1 MVFGLISSV
10 TNHIIGKT
18 TVKSI
23 TSYGVDSG
31 TGLLYS
37 NLVGMTP
44 IPSGASTFINL
55 DSGYSARTDTSSSY
69 TVSNSTAGYTYA
81 NGTYNTLT
89 SGAFAGGYY
98 SYFPFNN
105 YTNNGDPSWSSSNN
119 WSGGTNTNFSTSVT
133 SVGTVYGPWIQIQ
146 LPYTSYLFSYAIRTR
161 GTNGVP
167 KAWYIVGSNDGTTWT
182 VIDNQTNAISTTNTT
197 TYNSFNT
204 PTTAYSYYRMIIYQ
218 NYGTSYSSLIRF
230 DLNGYLT
237 GVPSDIKLINLVNWY
252 KFDSADV
259 TGSTV
264 KDFIT
269 NTYNATLAGSAT
281 VSTTQSK
288 FGGASLYVNGV
299 SSSYCAI
306 PAFTFNGTTGM
317 SIAFWTYV
325 TAYSAGHPPFKMA
338 INSSATIAS
347 NYGQIIRPWYGTG
360 PANQNPIT
368 NFYVDTDNIDTPIS
382 GSSVTIL
389 NQWNHLVYVL
399 SGTVLKMYVNGS
411 LYGSATLHAALQ
423 NITYNTFLI
432 GSDVNYNGAQTAYFD
447 DFRVYNAQITAEQVV
462 AIYIL
467 GGYRYFKF
475 EVVNVNDNGSSGYAG
490 IQEIIIGYNNVK
502 LSYTGATAT
511 DINNNGYSAEGPAN
525 AIDGTNSKWT
535 TGFTSTNNPHPT
547 LIVDFK
553 TSQIV
558 NSYTF
563 VTGYDTSGRDPCSWI
578 LYGSYNNTNWTTLDT
593 RTIIP
598 NQYGRSTQLPWY
610 TIVDPTAAVTPSISS
625 ATAVAA
631 NSSITFGTFSYQ
643 HSNMCCSSNGS
654 YIYVMTNDS
663 ASTFKLYS
671 SPNGGSTFSL
681 ASSTALSI
689 LWYSQIVCDSTG
701 QYVWFTGGNS
711 NDARYSNNYGV
722 SFTTLTGA
730 GYAGGIC
737 MSSDGTKVMISGQN
751 VVRYSSNGTSATPT
765 FTAGTQTGAQASG
778 NVASMVC
785 SSSGKYVYYI
795 NSSGTTSI
803 IYSSDFGQSYT
814 SLTTPVATL
823 SSTSFVGCDSTG
835 QYVAFINSTGNA
847 CYLSNN
853 YGGSWVL
860 LNTTVIPSAALK
872 NLRLVIT
879 ASKNIY
885 IIMSGNGGSPF
896 TNNLYGGCSTTAGCM
911 TPANWTWTS
920 LKNDQTYNGIAV
932 SSTKIYAMG
941 SSTVVTA
948 TIA

>member
-1 MVFGLISSV
+1 MVFTIISALSS
-10 TNHIIGKT
+10 HIKCKT

-23 TSYGVDSG
+23 TSYGVDG
-31 TGLLYS
+31 GGGLLYS

-55 DSGYSARTDTSSSY
+55 DSGYSARTDTSSTY

-89 SGAFAGGYY
+89 SGAFGGGYY

-161 GTNGVP
+161 GNDGVP
-167 KAWYIVGSNDGTTWT
+167 KAWYIVGSTNGTTWT
-182 VIDNQTNAISTTNTT
+182 VIDNQTNGIVTTNTT
-197 TYNSFNT
+197 TYNGFNT

-218 NYGTSYSSLIRF
+218 NNGSTYSSLIRF

-306 PAFTFNGTTGM
+306 PAFTFSGTTGM

-360 PANQNPIT
+360 PSNQNPIT

-389 NQWNHLVYVL
+389 NQWNHLVYIL

-411 LYGSATLHAALQ
+411 LYGSATLHTALQ

-447 DFRVYNAQITAEQVV
+447 DFRVYNAQITEAQVA

-475 EVVNVNDNGSSGYAG
+475 EIVNVNDNGSGNYAG

-511 DINNNGYSAEGPAN
+511 DINNNGYAAEGPAN

-558 NSYTF
+558 DSYTF

-593 RTIIP
+593 QNITP

-610 TIVDPTAAVTPSISS
+610 KTPSSDFTTFTNITSQAYTVTKKISGLSTATYNTNSGGNNGSVAVNMVQTKMLYGTAQGLWYAKSSDAGVTWSGLTLLQS
-625 ATAVAA
+625 ATSGNA
-631 NSSITFGTFSYQ
+631 
-643 HSNMCCSSNGS
+643 
-654 YIYVMTNDS
+654 
-663 ASTFKLYS
+663 
-671 SPNGGSTFSL
+671 GGSC
-681 ASSTALSI
+681 
-689 LWYSQIVCDSTG
+689 QI
-701 QYVWFTGGNS
+701 
-711 NDARYSNNYGV
+711 
-722 SFTTLTGA
+722 
-730 GYAGGIC
+730 
-737 MSSDGTKVMISGQN
+737 SSDGTKGLYYCNGNFLYYVNWTNTTPTISTI
-751 VVRYSSNGTSATPT
+751 SSAVSFSWGSISMTPNGLKAVFGGNGTSAYYTTWNASTSTYNTPGIFNYGSNLTVPHMAIGISSDGTTLMADFAGTSGSNLAYLTISSWSTGNTPVPTITTNWQPLGSGTNLNLNGGSLCFLGGNTT
-765 FTAGTQTGAQASG
+765 FSPSTYVLGFTVGAPIYIYKWNNSTKTLTYSFTAVASTGFWVFGVQPCGSGGNIIYFIENTSAGTTAGTM
-778 NVASMVC
+778 NI
-785 SSSGKYVYYI
+785 SSI
-795 NSSGTTSI
+795 TLTTS
-803 IYSSDFGQSYT
+803 
-814 SLTTPVATL
+814 
-823 SSTSFVGCDSTG
+823 
-835 QYVAFINSTGNA
+835 
-847 CYLSNN
+847 
-853 YGGSWVL
+853 
-860 LNTTVIPSAALK
+860 
-872 NLRLVIT
+872 
-879 ASKNIY
+879 
-885 IIMSGNGGSPF
+885 
-896 TNNLYGGCSTTAGCM
+896 
-911 TPANWTWTS
+911 
-920 LKNDQTYNGIAV
+920 
-932 SSTKIYAMG
+932 
-941 SSTVVTA
+941 
-948 TIA
+948 

>member
-10 TNHIIGKT
+10 TNHITGKT

-69 TVSNSTAGYTYA
+69 TVSNSTSGYTYA

-89 SGAFAGGYY
+89 SGQYGGSYY
-98 SYFPFNN
+98 SYYPFNN
-105 YTNNGDPSWSSSNN
+105 YTNNGDPSWSSTNN

-218 NYGTSYSSLIRF
+218 NDGTSYSSLIRF

-237 GVPSDIKLINLVNWY
+237 GVQSDTKLINLVNWY

-264 KDFIT
+264 KDYIT

-288 FGGASLYVNGV
+288 FGGASLYINGV

-325 TAYSAGHPPFKMA
+325 TAYSAGNPPFKMA

-360 PANQNPIT
+360 TANQNPIT
-368 NFYVDTDNIDTPIS
+368 NFYVDTDNIDTAIS

-399 SGTVLKMYVNGS
+399 SGTVLKIYVNGS
-411 LYGSATLHAALQ
+411 LYGSATLHTALQ

-447 DFRVYNAQITAEQVV
+447 DFRVYNAQITDAQIT

-475 EVVNVNDNGSSGYAG
+475 EIVNVNDNGSGGYAG

-558 NSYTF
+558 DSYTF
-563 VTGYDTSGRDPCSWI
+563 VTGFDTSGRDPCSWI

-593 RTIIP
+593 QNITP

-610 TIVDPTAAVTPSISS
+610 KIPSSDFTTFTNITSQAYTVTKKISGLSTATYNTNSGGNNGSVAVNMVQTKMLYGTAQGLWYAKSSDAGVTWSGLTLLQSATPSGN
-625 ATAVAA
+625 A
-631 NSSITFGTFSYQ
+631 
-643 HSNMCCSSNGS
+643 
-654 YIYVMTNDS
+654 
-663 ASTFKLYS
+663 
-671 SPNGGSTFSL
+671 GGSC
-681 ASSTALSI
+681 
-689 LWYSQIVCDSTG
+689 QI
-701 QYVWFTGGNS
+701 
-711 NDARYSNNYGV
+711 
-722 SFTTLTGA
+722 
-730 GYAGGIC
+730 
-737 MSSDGTKVMISGQN
+737 SSDGTKGLFYCNGNFLYYVNWTNTTPTISTI
-751 VVRYSSNGTSATPT
+751 SSAVSFSWGSISMTPNGLKAVFGGNGTSAYYTTWNASTSTYNTPGIFNYGSNLTVPHMAIGISSDGTTLMADNTGTSGSNLGYLTISSWSTGNTPVPTITTNWQPLGSGTNLNLNGGSLCFLGGNTT
-765 FTAGTQTGAQASG
+765 FSPSTYVLGFAVGAPIYIYKWNNSTKTLTYSFTAVASTGFWAFGVQPCGSGGNIIYFIENTSAGTTAGTM
-778 NVASMVC
+778 NI
-785 SSSGKYVYYI
+785 SSI
-795 NSSGTTSI
+795 TLTTS
-803 IYSSDFGQSYT
+803 
-814 SLTTPVATL
+814 
-823 SSTSFVGCDSTG
+823 
-835 QYVAFINSTGNA
+835 
-847 CYLSNN
+847 
-853 YGGSWVL
+853 
-860 LNTTVIPSAALK
+860 
-872 NLRLVIT
+872 
-879 ASKNIY
+879 
-885 IIMSGNGGSPF
+885 
-896 TNNLYGGCSTTAGCM
+896 
-911 TPANWTWTS
+911 
-920 LKNDQTYNGIAV
+920 
-932 SSTKIYAMG
+932 
-941 SSTVVTA
+941 
-948 TIA
+948 